1 VLKNAIDWGSKP
13 TDQNVWRGKTACITG
28 TSFGVI
34 GTAVGQQHLRQI
46 LGILSMTVMGGEAY
60 ISFRPD
66 PVDTDGNFVDD
77 SKRIF
82 CKNYIDQFAALV
94 AKLAPASANA
104 PPAAG
109 G

>member
-1 VLKNAIDWGSKP
+1 
-13 TDQNVWRGKTACITG
+13 
-28 TSFGVI
+28 
-34 GTAVGQQHLRQI
+34 
-46 LGILSMTVMGGEAY
+46 
-60 ISFRPD
+60 
-66 PVDTDGNFVDD
+66 VDD

-82 CKNYIDQFAALV
+82 CKNYIDQFVALV